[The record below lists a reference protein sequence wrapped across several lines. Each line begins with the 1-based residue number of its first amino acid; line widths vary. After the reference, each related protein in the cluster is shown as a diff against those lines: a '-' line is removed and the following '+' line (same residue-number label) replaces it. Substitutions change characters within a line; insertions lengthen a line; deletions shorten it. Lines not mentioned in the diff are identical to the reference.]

1 MPSIE
6 KLLDQ
11 LEDAKRRFDPSGRA
25 QTEKL
30 LARAG
35 EKVFSDIEL
44 LIRFHESLLFLR
56 AHPHSEKVFRLTEKL
71 LSTFS
76 ARVERIRASGA
87 DMTPFDYIEYSG
99 IVETTLSGTF
109 SYDIARWLVR
119 RHSSQTEINW
129 ERYEKKTGLAAAL
142 ARVLPLFYE
151 DLMVEA
157 NIPQGEWLRAAMGKN
172 DNALKWLIDR
182 IDRLPLAE
190 KAKSQLYDSLELP
203 VRWKMGRDRA
213 SRTNN
218 RRKPRKV
225 FYHTG
230 KMIQRKEVSLRAEI
244 DSPPVEFEK
253 LSASEGEEI
262 IDMTRETTAVRYR
275 ELYGITHGDGRS
287 VMRTDL
293 GRGVEMFLWGL
304 RPERRLPLRAYHAG
318 FTLKNGV
325 PINYIEGITLFERT
339 EVGFN
344 TFYTYREGE
353 SAWVYVRAL
362 KLLNQIAGVTAVSID
377 PYQLGHH
384 NDEAIESGAFWFY
397 RKLGFR
403 STDSRLRNL
412 TEREEKKIATVSG
425 YRTPARVLRKLAVAP
440 AIYEH
445 QRASGEWDGF
455 QVRNIGLA
463 VQRRMASEFGG
474 DASMMRVSVMAEVA
488 RALCISQSDLND
500 AEKLAFE
507 NLSFAL
513 ALIPDLEEWSEEE
526 KRAAASIIRAKAGED
541 ESVYARLL
549 QKHARLRKAIITLG
563 SSDQRAD

>member
-6 KLLDQ
+6 NLLNQ

-30 LARAG
+30 LAIAG
-35 EKVFSDIEL
+35 EKDFSAIES
-44 LIRFHESLLFLR
+44 LIRFHEVLLFLR

-71 LSTFS
+71 LSGFS
-76 ARVERIRASGA
+76 SRVERIRARGA

-99 IVETTLSGTF
+99 IAGTILSGTF

-119 RHSSQTEINW
+119 RHPSKVEINW
-129 ERYEKKTGLAAAL
+129 ERYEKKTGLASAL

-151 DLMVEA
+151 DLLVEA
-157 NIPQGEWLRAAMGKN
+157 NIPQCEWLRAAMGEN
-172 DNALKWLIDR
+172 DNALKWLLDR

-190 KAKSQLYDSLELP
+190 KEKSQLYDSLELLI
-203 VRWKMGRDRA
+203 RWEIGDGRA

-218 RRKPRKV
+218 GRKPRKI

-230 KMIQRKEVSLRAEI
+230 RMIQRKEVSLSMEI
-244 DSPPVEFEK
+244 DSPPVELEK

-262 IDMTRETTAVRYR
+262 LDMTRETTTVRYR
-275 ELYGITHGDGRS
+275 ELYGITHGDGRN
-287 VMRTDL
+287 VVRADL
-293 GRGVEMFLWGL
+293 GRGVEIFLWGL

-325 PINYIEGITLFERT
+325 PVNYIEGITLFERT

-362 KLLNQIAGVTAVSID
+362 KLLNQIAGATAFSID

-403 STDSRLRNL
+403 STNPLLRNL
-412 TEREEKKIATVSG
+412 TEREEKRIVARSG
-425 YRTPARVLRKLAVAP
+425 YRTPARALRRLATSP

-445 QRASGEWDGF
+445 RGAIGEWDQF
-455 QVRNIGLA
+455 QIRNIGLA

-474 DASMMRVSVMAEVA
+474 DASKMRA
-488 RALCISQSDLND
+488 RAMEQVGCALGINQSDLNS
-500 AEKLAFE
+500 AEKIAFE

-513 ALIPDLEEWSEEE
+513 ALIPDVEEWTKEE
-526 KRAAASIIRAKAGED
+526 KRDTVRIIRAKAGEE

-549 QKHARLRKAIITLG
+549 QKHPRLRKAIIRLG
-563 SSDQRAD
+563 ASE